1 MHNIYRRM
9 KGDAVMKENKNKAGW
24 IIGGIFAFLS
34 ACAAVA
40 FFLYHSEQ
48 ERKRMERWR
57 HYDDKYLDK

>member
-1 MHNIYRRM
+1 
-9 KGDAVMKENKNKAGW
+9 MKENKNKAGW